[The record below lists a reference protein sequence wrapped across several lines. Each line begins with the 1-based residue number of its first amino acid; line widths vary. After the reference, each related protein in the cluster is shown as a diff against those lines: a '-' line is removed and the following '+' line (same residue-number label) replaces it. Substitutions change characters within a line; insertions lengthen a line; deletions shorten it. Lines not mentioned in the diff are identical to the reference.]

1 MNTTILTQP
10 AKARTDV
17 VVEAGRSVS
26 REPQTRPTIS
36 QATVRRLGLGLTAG
50 ALTWAA
56 TIFTVGTVAEGMDA
70 RIGDLGGLAFQLGLF
85 GLLTVQFRTLATG
98 LSRTAVAMLKVE
110 YVLLTLASIWS
121 VLHATVP
128 ADMQDAPWLVAL
140 DMFWPLSM
148 LGMFVI
154 GVKIA
159 FAGRWTGLVR
169 WWPLVAETWAVV
181 TVPSYGIL
189 GQTAG
194 QYVGGVH
201 LLIGYGVLGLLLTRR
216 PHETGASA

>member
-1 MNTTILTQP
+1 MTTNITTAP

-17 VVEAGRSVS
+17 LDARASVGQVVPDRK
-26 REPQTRPTIS
+26 TIS
-36 QATVRRLGLGLTAG
+36 QATVRRLGFGLTAG

-56 TIFTVGTVAEGMDA
+56 TVFTVGTVADGMSG

-85 GLLTVQFRTLATG
+85 GLLTIQFRTLATG
-98 LSRTAVAMLKVE
+98 ITRKAVAMLKVE
-110 YVLLTLASIWS
+110 YVLLGLATVWS

-128 ADMQDAPWLVAL
+128 TSLQDAPWLVAL
-140 DMFWPLSM
+140 DVFWPLSM

-154 GVKIA
+154 GVKVA

-181 TVPSYGIL
+181 TVPSYGIF
-189 GQTAG
+189 GATAG
-194 QYVGGVH
+194 QYVGGAH
-201 LLIGYGVLGLLLTRR
+201 LIIGYAVLGLLLARQ
-216 PHETGASA
+216 PHQTGATD

>member
-1 MNTTILTQP
+1 MSTNIVTRP

-17 VVEAGRSVS
+17 VDAKPPVS
-26 REPQTRPTIS
+26 RVPQDRKSIS
-36 QATVRRLGLGLTAG
+36 QTTVRRLGLGLTAG

-56 TIFTVGTVAEGMDA
+56 TIFTVGTVADGMGG

-98 LSRTAVAMLKVE
+98 VSRKAVAMLKVE
-110 YVLLTLASIWS
+110 YVLLALASIWS

-128 ADMQDAPWLVAL
+128 TSMQDAPWLVAL

-159 FAGRWTGLVR
+159 FASRWTGLVR

-189 GQTAG
+189 GETAG
-194 QYVGGVH
+194 AYVGGTH
-201 LLIGYGVLGLLLTRR
+201 LIIGYAVLGLLLARQ
-216 PHETGASA
+216 PHQTGATD